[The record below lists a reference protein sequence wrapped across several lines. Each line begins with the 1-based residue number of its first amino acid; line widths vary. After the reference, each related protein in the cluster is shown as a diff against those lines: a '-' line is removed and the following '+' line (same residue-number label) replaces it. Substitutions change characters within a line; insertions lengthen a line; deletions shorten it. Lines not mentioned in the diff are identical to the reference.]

1 MAFNKIE
8 DALLQIAQLL
18 LTVHVRH
25 FYCLVWFVQVEDRVD
40 IFQSKTDP
48 FVQLR

>member
-1 MAFNKIE
+1 VVVNFSK
-8 DALLQIAQLL
+8 QLIWK
-18 LTVHVRH
+18 HEKEIRH
-25 FYCLVWFVQVEDRVD
+25 FIFGLVWEVQMEERVD

>member
-1 MAFNKIE
+1 MAFNEME
-8 DALLQIAQLL
+8 DALLQIAL
-18 LTVHVRH
+18 LTVQVRH
-25 FYCLVWFVQVEDRVD
+25 FDGLVWFVQVEDRVD

>member
-1 MAFNKIE
+1 ME
-8 DALLQIAQLL
+8 DALLQIAQILL
-18 LTVHVRH
+18 IVKVRH
-25 FYCLVWFVQVEDRVD
+25 FDGLVWFVQVEDRVD